1 MGLINLSTTKKKET
15 SGITSMIKWN
25 KLTSPEQIESVIEES
40 NSHPVLIFK
49 HSTSCSISAASLD
62 RIERKWDESEMKD
75 WKPYYLDLLA
85 NRSTSHAVANELG
98 IEHQSPQA
106 IVLFQGKP
114 VYEASHFSI
123 SYDAIKSA
131 TKDVVL

>member
-1 MGLINLSTTKKKET
+1 
-15 SGITSMIKWN
+15 MIKWN

-75 WKPYYLDLLA
+75 WKPYYLDL
-85 NRSTSHAVANELG
+85 
-98 IEHQSPQA
+98 HQSPQA

-114 VYEASHFSI
+114 VYDASHFSI